1 MTKLVVHIGTG
12 TIIDADECV
21 IVDTDKF
28 DDHDEA
34 RMSGDDY
41 FDDSVVVEIAGR
53 LGKPLNLTD
62 LSFRNTVAFSP
73 SSLRSEAEEAL
84 SQGFA
89 TDDDDIAY
97 LTWTDEVATDDEL
110 SSVADYILNDDT
122 LWGEYNTTVMDG
134 MRQGYRWSKENKK
147 LDSDEA

>member
-1 MTKLVVHIGTG
+1 MTKLVIHIGTG

-21 IVDTDKF
+21 IVDVEKL
-28 DDHDEA
+28 DDHDTA
-34 RMSGDDY
+34 LVNDGDDS
-41 FDDSVVVEIAGR
+41 DVVEIAGR

-97 LTWTDEVATDDEL
+97 LTWTAEVATDDEL
-110 SSVADYILNDDT
+110 SGVADYILNDDT
-122 LWGEYNTTVMDG
+122 MWNEYNTTVMDG

>member
-1 MTKLVVHIGTG
+1 MTKLVIHIGTG

-21 IVDTDKF
+21 IVDVEKL
-28 DDHDEA
+28 DDHDTA
-34 RMSGDDY
+34 LVNDGDDS
-41 FDDSVVVEIAGR
+41 DVVEIAGR

-97 LTWTDEVATDDEL
+97 LTWTSEVATDEEL

-122 LWGEYNTTVMDG
+122 MWNEYNTTVMDG

>member
-1 MTKLVVHIGTG
+1 MTKLVIHIGTG

-21 IVDTDKF
+21 IVDVEKL
-28 DDHDEA
+28 DDHDTA
-34 RMSGDDY
+34 LVNDGDDS
-41 FDDSVVVEIAGR
+41 DVVEIAER

-97 LTWTDEVATDDEL
+97 LTWTSEVATDEEL

-122 LWGEYNTTVMDG
+122 MWNEYNTTVMDG

>member
-1 MTKLVVHIGTG
+1 MTKLVIHIGTG

-21 IVDTDKF
+21 IVDVERL
-28 DDHDEA
+28 DDHDTTLVND
-34 RMSGDDY
+34 GDDS
-41 FDDSVVVEIAGR
+41 DVVEIAER

-97 LTWTDEVATDDEL
+97 LTWTSEVATDEEL

-122 LWGEYNTTVMDG
+122 MWNEYNTTVMDG

>member
-1 MTKLVVHIGTG
+1 MTKLIIHIGTG

-21 IVDTDKF
+21 IVDVDRL
-28 DDHDEA
+28 DDHDTA
-34 RMSGDDY
+34 LVNDGDDS
-41 FDDSVVVEIAGR
+41 DVVEIAGR

-97 LTWTDEVATDDEL
+97 LTWTAEVATDEEL

-122 LWGEYNTTVMDG
+122 LWNEYNTTVMDG

>member
-1 MTKLVVHIGTG
+1 MTKLVIHIGTG
-12 TIIDADECV
+12 TIINADECV
-21 IVDTDKF
+21 ILDVERLDEHDTFLVD
-28 DDHDEA
+28 
-34 RMSGDDY
+34 GDDA
-41 FDDSVVVEIAGR
+41 DIVGVAER

-62 LSFRNTVAFSP
+62 LTYRNTVAFSP
-73 SSLRSEAEEAL
+73 SSLRSEAEEAI

-97 LTWTDEVATDDEL
+97 LTWTAEVATDDEL
-110 SSVADYILNDDT
+110 SGVADYILNDDT
-122 LWGEYNTTVMDG
+122 MWNEYNTTVMDG

>member
-1 MTKLVVHIGTG
+1 MTKLIIHIGTG

-21 IVDTDKF
+21 IVDVEKL
-28 DDHDEA
+28 DDHDTA
-34 RMSGDDY
+34 LVNDGDDS
-41 FDDSVVVEIAGR
+41 DVVEIAGR

-97 LTWTDEVATDDEL
+97 LTWTAEVATDEEL

-122 LWGEYNTTVMDG
+122 MWNEYNTTVMDG
-134 MRQGYRWSKENKK
+134 MRQGYKWSKENKK

>member
-1 MTKLVVHIGTG
+1 MTKLVIHIGTG

-21 IVDTDKF
+21 IVDVEKL
-28 DDHDEA
+28 DDHDTA
-34 RMSGDDY
+34 LVNDGDDS
-41 FDDSVVVEIAGR
+41 DVVEIAGR

-97 LTWTDEVATDDEL
+97 LTWTAEVATDEEL

-122 LWGEYNTTVMDG
+122 MWNEYNTTVMDG

>member
-34 RMSGDDY
+34 RITGDDY
-41 FDDSVVVEIAGR
+41 FDDSVVVEIAERIGT
-53 LGKPLNLTD
+53 PLNLTD
-62 LSFRNTVAFSP
+62 LTYRNTVAFSP
-73 SSLRSEAEEAL
+73 SALRSEAEEQL
-84 SQGFA
+84 SQGSFMP
-89 TDDDDIAY
+89 DDDVIAC
-97 LTWTDEVATDDEL
+97 LTWCAEVATDDEL
-110 SSVADYILNDDT
+110 NQVAGYILNDDG

-134 MRQGYRWSKENKK
+134 MRQGFAWSKEKK
-147 LDSDEA
+147 

>member
-1 MTKLVVHIGTG
+1 MTKLIIHIGTG
-12 TIIDADECV
+12 TIIDANECV
-21 IVDTDKF
+21 IVDVDRL
-28 DDHDEA
+28 DDHDTTLVND
-34 RMSGDDY
+34 GDDS
-41 FDDSVVVEIAGR
+41 DVVEIAER

-97 LTWTDEVATDDEL
+97 LTWTAEVATDEEL

-122 LWGEYNTTVMDG
+122 MWNEYNTTVMEG
-134 MRQGYRWSKENKK
+134 MRQGYKWHKEGWK
-147 LDSDEA
+147 

>member
-1 MTKLVVHIGTG
+1 MTKLIIHIGTG
-12 TIIDADECV
+12 TIIDANECV
-21 IVDTDKF
+21 IVDVDRL
-28 DDHDEA
+28 DDHDTTLVND
-34 RMSGDDY
+34 GDDS
-41 FDDSVVVEIAGR
+41 DVVEIAER

-97 LTWTDEVATDDEL
+97 LTWTAEVATDEEL

-122 LWGEYNTTVMDG
+122 MWNEYNTTVMDG

>member
-1 MTKLVVHIGTG
+1 MTKLIVHIGTG

-21 IVDTDKF
+21 IVDVEKL
-28 DDHDEA
+28 DDHDTA
-34 RMSGDDY
+34 LVNDGDDS
-41 FDDSVVVEIAGR
+41 DVVEIAGR

-97 LTWTDEVATDDEL
+97 LTWTAEVATDEEL

-122 LWGEYNTTVMDG
+122 MWNEYNTTVMDG
-134 MRQGYRWSKENKK
+134 MRQGYKWSKENKK

>member
-1 MTKLVVHIGTG
+1 
-12 TIIDADECV
+12 
-21 IVDTDKF
+21 
-28 DDHDEA
+28 
-34 RMSGDDY
+34 
-41 FDDSVVVEIAGR
+41 
-53 LGKPLNLTD
+53 
-62 LSFRNTVAFSP
+62 VAFSP

-97 LTWTDEVATDDEL
+97 LTWTAEVATDEEL

-122 LWGEYNTTVMDG
+122 MWNEYNTTVMDG

>member
-1 MTKLVVHIGTG
+1 MTKLVIHIGTG

-21 IVDTDKF
+21 IVDVERL
-28 DDHDEA
+28 DDHDTA
-34 RMSGDDY
+34 LVNDGDDS
-41 FDDSVVVEIAGR
+41 DVVEIAER

-97 LTWTDEVATDDEL
+97 LTWTSEVATDEEL

-122 LWGEYNTTVMDG
+122 MWNEYNTTVMDG

>member
-1 MTKLVVHIGTG
+1 MTKLVIHIGTG

-21 IVDTDKF
+21 IVDVEKL
-28 DDHDEA
+28 DDHDTA
-34 RMSGDDY
+34 LVNDGDDS
-41 FDDSVVVEIAGR
+41 DLVEIAER

-73 SSLRSEAEEAL
+73 SSLRSEAEEAI

-97 LTWTDEVATDDEL
+97 LTWTAEVATDEEL

-122 LWGEYNTTVMDG
+122 MWNEYNTTVMDG

-147 LDSDEA
+147 LDSDES

>member
-1 MTKLVVHIGTG
+1 MTKLIIHIGTG

-21 IVDTDKF
+21 IVDVEKL
-28 DDHDEA
+28 DDHDTA
-34 RMSGDDY
+34 LVNDGDDS
-41 FDDSVVVEIAGR
+41 DVVEIAGR

-97 LTWTDEVATDDEL
+97 LTWTAEVATDEEL

-122 LWGEYNTTVMDG
+122 MWNEYNTTVMDG
-134 MRQGYRWSKENKK
+134 MRQGFAWSKEKK
-147 LDSDEA
+147 

>member
-1 MTKLVVHIGTG
+1 MTKLVIHIGTG

-21 IVDTDKF
+21 IVDVEKL
-28 DDHDEA
+28 DDHDTA
-34 RMSGDDY
+34 LVNDGDDS
-41 FDDSVVVEIAGR
+41 DVVEIAER

-97 LTWTDEVATDDEL
+97 LTWTSEVATDEEL

-122 LWGEYNTTVMDG
+122 MWNEYNTTVMDG

-147 LDSDEA
+147 LDSDES

>member
-1 MTKLVVHIGTG
+1 MTKLVIHIGTG

-21 IVDTDKF
+21 IVDVEKL
-28 DDHDEA
+28 DDHDTA
-34 RMSGDDY
+34 LVNDGDDS
-41 FDDSVVVEIAGR
+41 DVVEIAER

-73 SSLRSEAEEAL
+73 SSLRSEAEEAI

-97 LTWTDEVATDDEL
+97 LTWTAEVATDDEL
-110 SSVADYILNDDT
+110 SGVADYILNDDT
-122 LWGEYNTTVMDG
+122 MWNEYNTTVMDG

>member
-1 MTKLVVHIGTG
+1 MTKLIIHIGTG

-21 IVDTDKF
+21 IVDVEKL
-28 DDHDEA
+28 DDHDTA
-34 RMSGDDY
+34 LVNDGDDS
-41 FDDSVVVEIAGR
+41 DVVEIAGR

-97 LTWTDEVATDDEL
+97 LTWTAEVATDEEL

-122 LWGEYNTTVMDG
+122 MWNEYNTTVMDG

>member
-1 MTKLVVHIGTG
+1 MTKLVVNIGTG

-21 IVDTDKF
+21 IVDVEKL
-28 DDHDEA
+28 DDHDTA
-34 RMSGDDY
+34 LVNDGDDS
-41 FDDSVVVEIAGR
+41 DVVEIAGR

-97 LTWTDEVATDDEL
+97 LTWTAEVATDEEL

-122 LWGEYNTTVMDG
+122 MWNEYNTTVMDG

>member
-1 MTKLVVHIGTG
+1 MTKLIIHIGTG

-21 IVDTDKF
+21 IVDVEKL
-28 DDHDEA
+28 DDHDTA
-34 RMSGDDY
+34 LVNDGDDS
-41 FDDSVVVEIAGR
+41 DVVEIAGR

-62 LSFRNTVAFSP
+62 LTYRNTVAFSP
-73 SSLRSEAEEAL
+73 SSLRSEAEEAI

-89 TDDDDIAY
+89 TDDDDISY
-97 LTWTDEVATDDEL
+97 LTWTAEVATDDEL
-110 SSVADYILNDDT
+110 SGVADYILNDDT
-122 LWGEYNTTVMDG
+122 MWNEYNTTVMDG

>member
-21 IVDTDKF
+21 IVDVEKL
-28 DDHDEA
+28 DDHDTA
-34 RMSGDDY
+34 LVNDGDDS
-41 FDDSVVVEIAGR
+41 DVVEIAGR

-97 LTWTDEVATDDEL
+97 LTWTAEVATDEEL

-122 LWGEYNTTVMDG
+122 MWNEYNTTVMDG

>member
-21 IVDTDKF
+21 IVDVEKL
-28 DDHDEA
+28 DDHDTA
-34 RMSGDDY
+34 LVNDGDDS
-41 FDDSVVVEIAGR
+41 DVVEIAER

-73 SSLRSEAEEAL
+73 SSLRSEAEEAI

-97 LTWTDEVATDDEL
+97 LTWTAEVATDDEL
-110 SSVADYILNDDT
+110 SGVADYILNDDT
-122 LWGEYNTTVMDG
+122 MWNEYNTTVMDG

-147 LDSDEA
+147 LDSDET

>member
-1 MTKLVVHIGTG
+1 MTKLVIHIGTG

-21 IVDTDKF
+21 IVDVEKL
-28 DDHDEA
+28 DDHDTA
-34 RMSGDDY
+34 LVNDGDDS
-41 FDDSVVVEIAGR
+41 DVVEIAGR

-73 SSLRSEAEEAL
+73 SSLRSEAEEAI

-97 LTWTDEVATDDEL
+97 LTWTAEVATDEEL

-122 LWGEYNTTVMDG
+122 MWNEYNTTVMDG

>member
-1 MTKLVVHIGTG
+1 MTKLIVHIGTG
-12 TIIDADECV
+12 TIIDANECV
-21 IVDTDKF
+21 IVDVDRL
-28 DDHDEA
+28 DDHDTTLVND
-34 RMSGDDY
+34 GDDS
-41 FDDSVVVEIAGR
+41 DVVEIAER

-84 SQGFA
+84 SQGFY
-89 TDDDDIAY
+89 TDDDDIAW
-97 LTWTDEVATDDEL
+97 LTWTSEVATDDEL

>member
-1 MTKLVVHIGTG
+1 MTKLIIHIGTG
-12 TIIDADECV
+12 TIIDANECV
-21 IVDTDKF
+21 IVDVDRL
-28 DDHDEA
+28 DDHDTTLVND
-34 RMSGDDY
+34 GDDS
-41 FDDSVVVEIAGR
+41 DVVEIAER

-97 LTWTDEVATDDEL
+97 LTWTLEVATDDEL
-110 SSVADYILNDDT
+110 NSVADYILNDDAM
-122 LWGEYNTTVMDG
+122 WGEYNTTVMDG

-147 LDSDEA
+147 LDSDET

>member
-1 MTKLVVHIGTG
+1 MTKLIIHIGTG
-12 TIIDADECV
+12 TIIDANECV
-21 IVDTDKF
+21 ILDVDKL
-28 DDHDEA
+28 DEQDTFLVD
-34 RMSGDDY
+34 GDDA
-41 FDDSVVVEIAGR
+41 DIVGVAER

-97 LTWTDEVATDDEL
+97 LTWVLEVATDDEL
-110 SSVADYILNDDT
+110 SGVADYILNDDT
-122 LWGEYNTTVMDG
+122 MWNEYNTTVMDG
-134 MRQGYRWSKENKK
+134 MRQGYKWHKEGWK
-147 LDSDEA
+147 

>member
-1 MTKLVVHIGTG
+1 MTKLVIHIGTG

-21 IVDTDKF
+21 IVDVEKLDN
-28 DDHDEA
+28 HDTA
-34 RMSGDDY
+34 LVNDGDDS
-41 FDDSVVVEIAGR
+41 DVVEIAER

-73 SSLRSEAEEAL
+73 SSLRSEAEEAI

-97 LTWTDEVATDDEL
+97 LTWTAEVATDDEL
-110 SSVADYILNDDT
+110 SGVADYILNDDT
-122 LWGEYNTTVMDG
+122 MWNEYNTTVMDG

-147 LDSDEA
+147 LDSDES

>member
-1 MTKLVVHIGTG
+1 MTKLIIHIGTG
-12 TIIDADECV
+12 TIIDANECV
-21 IVDTDKF
+21 ILDVDKL
-28 DDHDEA
+28 DEQDTYLVD
-34 RMSGDDY
+34 GDDA
-41 FDDSVVVEIAGR
+41 DIVGVAER

-97 LTWTDEVATDDEL
+97 LTWTAEVATDDEL
-110 SSVADYILNDDT
+110 NGVADYILNDDT
-122 LWGEYNTTVMDG
+122 MWNEYNTTVMEG
-134 MRQGYRWSKENKK
+134 MRQGYKWHKEGWK
-147 LDSDEA
+147 

>member
-1 MTKLVVHIGTG
+1 MTKLIIHIGTG
-12 TIIDADECV
+12 TIIDANECV
-21 IVDTDKF
+21 IVDVDRL
-28 DDHDEA
+28 DDHDTTLVND
-34 RMSGDDY
+34 GDDS
-41 FDDSVVVEIAGR
+41 DVVEIAER

-84 SQGFA
+84 SQGFY
-89 TDDDDIAY
+89 TDDDDIAW
-97 LTWTDEVATDDEL
+97 LTWTSEVATDDEL

>member
-1 MTKLVVHIGTG
+1 MTKLVIHIGTG

-21 IVDTDKF
+21 IVDVEKL
-28 DDHDEA
+28 DDHDTA
-34 RMSGDDY
+34 LVNDGDDS
-41 FDDSVVVEIAGR
+41 DVVEIAGR

-97 LTWTDEVATDDEL
+97 LTWTAEVATDDEL
-110 SSVADYILNDDT
+110 SGVADYILNDDT
-122 LWGEYNTTVMDG
+122 MWNEYNTTVMDG

-147 LDSDEA
+147 LDSDES

>member
-21 IVDTDKF
+21 IVDVERL
-28 DDHDEA
+28 DDHDTTLVND
-34 RMSGDDY
+34 GDDS
-41 FDDSVVVEIAGR
+41 DVVEIAER

-84 SQGFA
+84 SQGYA

-97 LTWTDEVATDDEL
+97 LTWTAKVATDDEL
-110 SSVADYILNDDT
+110 SGVADYILNDDT
-122 LWGEYNTTVMDG
+122 MWNEYNTTVMDG
-134 MRQGYRWSKENKK
+134 MRQGYRWSKESK
-147 LDSDEA
+147 

>member
-21 IVDTDKF
+21 IVDVEKL
-28 DDHDEA
+28 DDHDTA
-34 RMSGDDY
+34 LVNDGDDS
-41 FDDSVVVEIAGR
+41 DVVEIAGR

-97 LTWTDEVATDDEL
+97 LTWTAEVATDEEL

-122 LWGEYNTTVMDG
+122 MWNEYNTTVMDG
-134 MRQGYRWSKENKK
+134 MRQGYKWSKENKK